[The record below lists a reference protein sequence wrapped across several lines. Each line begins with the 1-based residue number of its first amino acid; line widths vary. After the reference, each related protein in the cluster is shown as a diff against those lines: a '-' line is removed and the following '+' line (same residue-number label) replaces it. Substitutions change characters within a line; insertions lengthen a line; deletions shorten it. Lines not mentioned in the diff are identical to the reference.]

1 METEKGNEKITQAPL
16 TGKEQV
22 AKMKLYKEMMKKR
35 EEERKQELVEVV
47 MRQTDYDEEFART
60 KLEGNKY
67 DVSETIREYMKPDKG
82 PANDE
87 SKTETTKSKNQMMYG
102 EFRKLLDEAATNHR
116 KEKENEEKR
125 IQYMQMLQQKR
136 DAAMKTMK
144 KNIE

>member
-1 METEKGNEKITQAPL
+1 
-16 TGKEQV
+16 
-22 AKMKLYKEMMKKR
+22 
-35 EEERKQELVEVV
+35 
-47 MRQTDYDEEFART
+47 
-60 KLEGNKY
+60 
-67 DVSETIREYMKPDKG
+67 MKPDKA

-87 SKTETTKSKNQMMYG
+87 SKTETTKSKNQMIYG

-116 KEKENEEKR
+116 KEKENEERR